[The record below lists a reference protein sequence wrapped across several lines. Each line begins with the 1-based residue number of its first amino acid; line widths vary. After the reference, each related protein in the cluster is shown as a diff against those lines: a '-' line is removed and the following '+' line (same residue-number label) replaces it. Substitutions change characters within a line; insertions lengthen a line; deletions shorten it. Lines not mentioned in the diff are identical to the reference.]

1 MEFHDLGKQ
10 CYLKEC
16 KQLDF
21 LPFTCEY
28 CKHVF
33 CHEHWK
39 PENHHCEKES
49 TERKDFHTTICPV
62 CGKIV
67 PIKRDEDPNIRV
79 NKHISDG
86 CPDPGTSTSTS
97 TKKVCQFKGCKTAQL
112 IPFVCPKCKKSF
124 CIKHRLDMDH
134 NCPLK
139 NVNIEKPRSRKN
151 TPNSST
157 SSLNSRRNNTSGNN
171 IHTLNQISEDEQLAW
186 ALQQSYD
193 EQQRNQNRN
202 NSQGRNKSGNECI
215 IS

>member
-1 MEFHDLGKQ
+1 MEFPDLGKQ
-10 CYLKEC
+10 CHLKEC

-28 CKHVF
+28 CKFVF

-49 TERKDFHTTICPV
+49 TEKKDFHTTICPV

-79 NKHISDG
+79 NKHINDG
-86 CPDPGTSTSTS
+86 CPNPGTSTSTS
-97 TKKVCQFKGCKTAQL
+97 TKKVCQYKGCKTAQL

-139 NVNIEKPRSRKN
+139 NVNVKKPSKNN

-157 SSLNSRRNNTSGNN
+157 SNLNKRKYTPPRSN
-171 IHTLNQISEDEQLAW
+171 IHTLSQMSEDEQLAW
-186 ALQQSYD
+186 ALQQSLD
-193 EQQRNQNRN
+193 DQRNVN
-202 NSQGRNKSGNECI
+202 
-215 IS
+215 

>member
-1 MEFHDLGKQ
+1 MEFPDLGKQ
-10 CYLKEC
+10 CHLKEC

-28 CKHVF
+28 CKFVF

-49 TERKDFHTTICPV
+49 TEKKDFHTTICPV

-79 NKHISDG
+79 NKHISEG

-97 TKKVCQFKGCKTAQL
+97 TKKVCQYKGCKTAQL

-139 NVNIEKPRSRKN
+139 NVNIEKPSKKN
-151 TPNSST
+151 TPNTST
-157 SSLNSRRNNTSGNN
+157 SSLNKRKYNPPGSN
-171 IHTLNQISEDEQLAW
+171 IHTLSQMSEDEQLAW
-186 ALQQSYD
+186 ALQQSLD
-193 EQQRNQNRN
+193 EQRN
-202 NSQGRNKSGNECI
+202 NPNSSQGRKSGSECI